1 MKLEERGKHMNSQ
14 SSNSDL
20 AEAPFPDVC
29 IHQRFEYQAQNH
41 PEAVAVAF
49 ESKRLAYG
57 ELNQKANQLARY
69 LRNLGVGPGT
79 LVGLF
84 VQKSFE
90 VTTGILGI
98 LKNGCAYVPLDPA
111 YPKERLQQMI
121 EDSESPVILTLS
133 NLKKMLP
140 ETKARV
146 ICFDTD
152 WKRISKEKT
161 DNPKSDATS
170 DSLAYVIFTSG
181 STGRPKGV
189 CCHHKGVINLLTD
202 FQNRQPLGVG
212 DICSWWT
219 SLNFD
224 VSVYEIF
231 SPITEGAT
239 LTIVPESIRPDA
251 PVLMD
256 WLYKENVTS
265 AYLPPFMVA
274 DLNVSVREHPAKSAL
289 RRLLV
294 GVEAIPESLLNSIDN
309 AIPGLHI
316 INGYG
321 PTEAT
326 VCATLYSIGAEND
339 LHENTPIGK
348 PVQNT
353 QIYLLDEE
361 GRQVPAGEPGE
372 LCIGGVGV
380 ANGYLNRTDLTA
392 ECFIPDPFLNK
403 AGAQLYKTGDSARLM
418 PDGNIEFIGRTD
430 FQVKF
435 HGFRI
440 ELGEI
445 ETKLRKHPAI
455 REAVVLLREDIPG
468 VKRLVAYLVSYEK
481 NEVSANEFRRLLK
494 KSLPDYMVPS
504 VFVLLGKIP
513 VTPDGKTD
521 RSALPLPTEADLAK
535 MSMVK
540 YEPPRSKEEKTV
552 ARIFERLLR
561 LGQVGLRDN
570 FLDLG
575 GHSLLATRLCAEVE
589 GKLGVRIPIKS
600 VFEGPTVVELAKTIL
615 EVKEKGAGKAYP
627 EIRSVSRARP
637 SFPMSYLQQGMWLM
651 HQFDSGGI
659 SCNIPLM
666 VRMDGDL
673 QEDTFQR
680 AVNEMVNRHEILRT
694 SFSMEDQDPVQRI
707 HKEMKISIPIVDL
720 STMPLTERET
730 ELKRISVAEGQHRF
744 DLAKGPLLKMVL
756 VRLGKRDCRVVFNI
770 HHIIMDGFS
779 ASIFFRELG
788 TLYNGS
794 RSLPVPPIQY
804 ADFSLWQREWVQ
816 TDGAREQLAYW
827 KKKLSLPRKDLDLPF
842 DFPRPVVQT
851 HAGSRYLFNFSS
863 SLTQELNRV
872 SRQEGV
878 SLYMLLLAAYQ
889 TLLHQY
895 SNQNDIIVGSP
906 VANRNHPQ
914 VEGIIGVFINA
925 LAMRTRFSGD
935 PSFREVLQQV
945 RKTAL
950 EAYENQDI
958 PFEMVSGA
966 FTSERDTGRN
976 PIFQVSFILQNT
988 PPPFIRSTGLNISYD
1003 EVGNNTSKLDLLL
1016 NLEEREGRLEGWFEY
1031 NPDLFI
1037 AKTIE
1042 GIAKHLLDILSR
1054 LVSDTSQRISKL
1066 ARPGTEREPQ
1076 IPGVEESYP
1085 LSPMQ
1090 QGMLFDTLS
1099 AQEPGVDVEQI
1110 VIRCGEDLNT
1120 DAFQESWGKIVTL
1133 HPILRTAFRWEGLRE
1148 PLQDVH
1154 GRVKVSWEVQDWRD
1168 FPPEKQDA
1176 RLRTYLAADRR
1187 QGFHMNEPPLM
1198 RLALFRIGD
1207 AEYQFLWT
1215 FHHALLDGRSFLL
1228 VLKDVF
1234 GVYDAAFQGRE
1245 SQIPNPGPYRDFIA
1259 WLGQQDKFA
1268 SETFWRETL
1277 KGFFSPTQMRIET
1290 QFKEKSNER
1299 EEHGEEEL
1307 RLSESL
1313 TSSLKVSADLYG
1325 ITVNTLVQGAW
1336 VLLVSRYSGEED
1348 VVYGATRAG
1357 RHWSPAG
1364 AEEMVGLFINT
1375 LPVRVT
1381 APPDAELGPWLK
1393 KLREQHVAVRKHEHV
1408 SLIDIQGW
1416 SDVPRG
1422 VPLFE
1427 TLVVFENFLLDSALK
1442 TKGGLWTNR
1451 DLTLLEQTSFPLTL
1465 SGYLESELI
1474 LRIEYDRSR
1483 YGKST
1488 ISRML
1493 THLQTLLGGMV
1504 DQPERTLGSMPIL
1517 SKEACDQILVEWNDT
1532 ETQYPEDKGIHQL
1545 IEAQVARAPN
1555 RTAVVHNGKKLSYDE
1570 LNKRA
1575 NQLAHHLMGL
1585 GVKSD
1590 MPVGLFVER
1599 SFDMAIGVLG
1609 ILKAGGAYLP
1619 LDPGYPEERIAF
1631 MIHDSKTPVIV
1642 TQKRIAGSLPGHEAQ
1657 TVVIDS
1663 DWDLIMKKGEENPS
1677 VQSSTV
1683 NLAYVMYTSGST
1695 GQPKGVLVP
1704 HGGVVNHCLSVTE
1717 QYGIQSDDR
1726 VLQFFSINFDGSV
1739 EELFPAW
1746 SIGAAVILRS
1756 EEMLASTAN
1765 FMQWIEQEGITVIDL
1780 PTAYWHELV
1789 NGLALSGAS
1798 LPKALR
1804 VVIVGGEKASMSAYT
1819 TWAEIS
1825 KGRVRWF
1832 NTYGPTECTV
1842 VSTIYEPDDSVEY
1855 REAELDMPIGRPIA
1869 NTQIYVLDKNLQPL
1883 PVGVPGEMLIGGA
1896 GVARGYLNRPELT
1909 AERFIKDP
1917 FSDKPDDRLYKTG
1930 DLVRYLPDGNI
1941 EFMGRTDFQIK
1952 FRGFRVEPGEIERVI
1967 DQHPSVHESL
1977 VMLREDVPDQ
1987 KFLAAYWTA
1996 KEGTSPNSTEPRE
2009 FLKDKVPEYMVPAAF
2024 VLIDAFPLSPN
2035 GKVDRRAL
2043 PVPKVRGIES
2053 EAPYVAP
2060 RNQTENVLANIW
2072 SEVLGIKRIGIH
2084 DNFFELG
2091 GHSLLT
2097 LQVLDRAHREGLDL
2111 TPQQMFKHQTIGD
2124 LAAVLDPKLL
2134 ADKERASWSSLVS
2147 LQPDGS
2153 RPPLFLIHSTP
2164 GDILGYGNLIY
2175 HLGPDQPCYGF
2186 QSLGLYKPE
2195 QAHTSIEEMA
2205 AYYVRLLLAFRPEGP
2220 YILGG
2225 WCYGGV
2231 VSLEMA
2237 RQLLDRGH
2245 NVSLLALIDTWAP
2258 RPDLKYYHYYFDR
2271 IASFFNMGITHGFRY
2286 ARTKIKRKIGK
2297 HIHNDS
2303 TVLAIDLEYGHLKN
2317 RKHVLKTNMQA
2328 AKQFRLKPYPGR
2340 ITLFNLE
2347 DPGDGIMPDPKSGWS
2362 TLAAEIETY
2371 PISSSHRDM
2380 LQEPQVKFLA
2390 KQIKECIDRIRLS

>member
-1 MKLEERGKHMNSQ
+1 MHFQTSD
-14 SSNSDL
+14 SDL
-20 AEAPFPDVC
+20 SEGLFPDEIC
-29 IHQRFEYQAQNH
+29 IHQRFEYQARNH
-41 PEAVAVAF
+41 PEGVAVRF
-49 ESKRLAYG
+49 EGEHLTYG
-57 ELNQKANQLARY
+57 ELNQKANQLAHY
-69 LRNLGVGPGT
+69 LRNIGVLPGT

-84 VQKSFE
+84 VQKSLE
-90 VTTGILGI
+90 VATGILGI
-98 LKNGCAYVPLDPA
+98 LKNSCAYVPLDPS
-111 YPKERLQQMI
+111 YPKERLQQMM
-121 EDSESPVILTLS
+121 EDTESPVIVTQS
-133 NLKKMLP
+133 NLKDMLP
-140 ETKARV
+140 DTGTKV
-146 ICFDTD
+146 ICLDSD
-152 WKRISKEKT
+152 WKRISKEKRV
-161 DNPKSDATS
+161 NPKSDATS

-202 FQNRQPLGVG
+202 FRNRWSLGPE

-231 SPITEGAT
+231 SPLMEGAT

-251 PVLMD
+251 PALMD

-274 DLNVSVREHPAKSAL
+274 DLNVWVREHPAKSAL

-294 GVEAIPESLLNSIDN
+294 GVETISESLLNSIDN
-309 AIPGLHI
+309 AVPGLHI

-326 VCATLYSIGAEND
+326 VCATLYSIGPEND

-353 QIYLLDEE
+353 HIYLLDEE
-361 GRQVPAGEPGE
+361 GKQVPDGEPGE
-372 LCIGGVGV
+372 LCIGGLGV
-380 ANGYLNRTDLTA
+380 AHGYLNRPDLTA
-392 ECFIPDPFLNK
+392 ECFIPDPFSNRT
-403 AGAQLYKTGDSARLM
+403 GAQLYKTGDSARLM
-418 PDGNIEFIGRTD
+418 PDGNIEFMGRAD

-435 HGFRI
+435 HGYRI

-445 ETKLRKHPAI
+445 ETQLRKHPAI

-468 VKRLVAYLVSYEK
+468 VKRLVAYLVCYEEK
-481 NEVSANEFRRLLK
+481 EVSANEFRTLLK

-504 VFVLLGKIP
+504 VFVLLDKIP
-513 VTPDGKTD
+513 MTPNGKTD
-521 RSALPLPTEADLAK
+521 RAALPLPSETDLAQ
-535 MSMVK
+535 MSMVE
-540 YEPPRSKEEKTV
+540 YEPPRSTEEKTV
-552 ARIFERLLR
+552 AHIFERLLR
-561 LGQVGLRDN
+561 LKQVGLRDN
-570 FLDLG
+570 FFNLG
-575 GHSLLATRLCAEVE
+575 GHSLLATRLCAQVE
-589 GKLGVRIPIKS
+589 GELGIRIPIQS

-615 EVKEKGAGKAYP
+615 EVKEKGAGKVYS

-637 SFPMSYLQQGMWLM
+637 SFPMSYLQQGMWIM
-651 HQFDSGGI
+651 HQFDPGGI
-659 SCNIPLM
+659 SCGIPLM

-673 QEDTFQR
+673 QEDALHG
-680 AVNEMVNRHEILRT
+680 AVNDLVNRHEILRT
-694 SFSMEDQDPVQRI
+694 TFSMEDRNPIQRI
-707 HKEMKISIPIVDL
+707 HKEMKIPIPMVDL
-720 STMPLTERET
+720 STMPPAERET
-730 ELKRISVAEGQHRF
+730 ELKRICTEEGQRRF
-744 DLAKGPLLKMVL
+744 DPAKGPLLRMVL
-756 VRLGKRDCRVVFNI
+756 VRLGKRDYRAVFNI

-788 TLYNGS
+788 ILYEAFLYKES
-794 RSLPVPPIQY
+794 LSLPVPSIQY
-804 ADFSLWQREWVQ
+804 ADFSVWQREWVQ
-816 TDGAREQLAYW
+816 TDGAQEQLAYW
-827 KKKLSLPRKDLDLPF
+827 KEKLSSPPKDLDLPL
-842 DFPRPVVQT
+842 DFRRPDVPS
-851 HAGSRYLFNFSS
+851 HEGSRYLLNFPP

-872 SRQEGV
+872 SREEGV

-914 VEGIIGVFINA
+914 VEDIIGIFINA

-935 PSFREVLQQV
+935 PSFREILQQV
-945 RKTAL
+945 RKTAF

-958 PFEMVSGA
+958 PFEMVAGALVSG
-966 FTSERDTGRN
+966 RDTSRN

-988 PPPFIRSTGLNISYD
+988 PPPFIRSADLNISYD

-1031 NPDLFI
+1031 NTDLFI

-1042 GIAKHLLDILSR
+1042 GIAVHLLNILNA

-1066 ARPGTEREPQ
+1066 PRPGIEREPEF
-1076 IPGVEESYP
+1076 PGVEESYP

-1090 QGMLFDTLS
+1090 QGMLFDSLS
-1099 AQEPGVDVEQI
+1099 AQEPGVDMEQI
-1110 VIRCGEDLNT
+1110 IIKLHEDLNP
-1120 DAFQESWGKIVTL
+1120 S
-1133 HPILRTAFRWEGLRE
+1133 ILRASWEKVVERHSVMRTSLRWEGVNK

-1154 GRVKVSWEVQDWRD
+1154 DQVKLSWDQQDWRNLSR
-1168 FPPEKQDA
+1168 EEQKA
-1176 RLRTYLAADRR
+1176 RIGSYLRSDRHR
-1187 QGFHMNEPPLM
+1187 GFALNEPPLM
-1198 RLALFRIGD
+1198 RFALFRIDEAG
-1207 AEYQFLWT
+1207 YYFLWT
-1215 FHHALLDGRSFLL
+1215 FHHSLLDGRSFLI
-1228 VLKDVF
+1228 VLREVF
-1234 GVYDAAFQGRE
+1234 SLYETACHGQDLDLGKPR
-1245 SQIPNPGPYRDFIA
+1245 PYRDYIE
-1259 WLGQQDKFA
+1259 WIHQQDESK
-1268 SETFWRETL
+1268 SESFWQKTL
-1277 KGFFSPTQMRIET
+1277 KGFTAPTQMRIEG
-1290 QFKEKSNER
+1290 QFDKESRGEKG
-1299 EEHGEEEL
+1299 HKEEEL

-1313 TSSLKVSADLYG
+1313 TSSLHLLAKQYEV
-1325 ITVNTLVQGAW
+1325 TVNTILQGAW
-1336 VLLVSRYSGEED
+1336 ALLLSRYSGEED

-1364 AEEMVGLFINT
+1364 TEEMVGLFINT
-1375 LPVRVT
+1375 LPVRIMV
-1381 APPDAELGPWLK
+1381 PSDAELGPWLK
-1393 KLREQHVAVRKHEHV
+1393 KLREQHIAVREHEHV
-1408 SLIDIQGW
+1408 SLINIQGW

-1442 TKGGLWTNR
+1442 ARGGPWANR

-1465 SGYLESELI
+1465 SGYLESEII
-1474 LRIEYDRSR
+1474 LRIEYDRSC
-1483 YGKST
+1483 YDKSP

-1493 THLQTLLGGMV
+1493 THLRTLLEGMV
-1504 DQPERTLGSMPIL
+1504 DQPERTLASIPIL
-1517 SKEACDQILVEWNDT
+1517 TREERDHLVEWNDT
-1532 ETQYPEDKGIHQL
+1532 EAQYPEDKGIHQL
-1545 IEAQVARAPN
+1545 FEAQVARAPN
-1555 RTAVVHNGKKLSYDE
+1555 RTAVVHNGKELSYNE

-1575 NQLAHHLMGL
+1575 NQLAHHLISL
-1585 GVKSD
+1585 GVKTD

-1619 LDPGYPEERIAF
+1619 LDPGYPEERLAF

-1642 TQKRIAGSLPGHEAQ
+1642 TQKRLSESLPGHEAQ

-1663 DWDLIMKKGEENPS
+1663 DWDLIMKKDEENPS
-1677 VQSSTV
+1677 VQSSTA

-1704 HGGVVNHCLSVTE
+1704 HSGVVNHCLAVTK

-1746 SIGAAVILRS
+1746 SSGAAVILRS
-1756 EEMLASTAN
+1756 PEMLASTAN
-1765 FMQWIEQEGITVIDL
+1765 FMQWIEQESITVIDL

-1789 NGLALSGAS
+1789 NGLALSGTS

-1855 REAELDMPIGRPIA
+1855 REARFDLPIGRPIA
-1869 NTQIYVLDKNLQPL
+1869 NTRIYVLDKNMQPL

-1917 FSDKPDDRLYKTG
+1917 FSDKPGDRLYRTG

-1941 EFMGRTDFQIK
+1941 EFMGRTDFQVK

-1967 DQHPSVHESL
+1967 DQHPSVRESVVL
-1977 VMLREDVPDQ
+1977 LREDVPGQ

-1996 KEGTSPNSTEPRE
+1996 KEGSSPTPAEPRE
-2009 FLKDKVPEYMVPAAF
+2009 FLKGKLPEYMVPAAF

-2043 PVPKVRGIES
+2043 PVPEVTGIES
-2053 EAPYVAP
+2053 DEPYVAP
-2060 RNQTENVLANIW
+2060 RNQMENVLAHIW
-2072 SEVLGIKRIGIH
+2072 SEVLGIKRVGIH

-2124 LAAVLDPKLL
+2124 LAAVLEPKSLV
-2134 ADKERASWSSLVS
+2134 DKESTSWSSLVS

-2153 RPPLFLIHSTP
+2153 RPPFFLIHTTP
-2164 GDILGYGNLIY
+2164 GDILGYGNLVH
-2175 HLGPDQPCYGF
+2175 HLGTDQPCYGF
-2186 QSLGLYKPE
+2186 QSIGLHQPK

-2205 AYYVRLLLAFRPEGP
+2205 AYYVQLLLSFRPEGP

-2225 WCYGGV
+2225 WCYGGI
-2231 VSLEMA
+2231 VSVEMA
-2237 RQLLDRGH
+2237 QQLLAQGH
-2245 NVSLLALIDTWAP
+2245 KVDLLVLIDTWAP
-2258 RPDLKYYHYYFDR
+2258 RPDFKYYRYYLNR
-2271 IASFFNMGITHGFRY
+2271 IGCFLKMGTHGWIRY
-2286 ARTKIKRKIGK
+2286 LWEKVKRKSRSRPQ
-2297 HIHNDS
+2297 NVS
-2303 TVLAIDLEYGHLKN
+2303 SVLAVDLEYGHLAN
-2317 RKHVLKTNMQA
+2317 RKYALKTNMQA
-2328 AKQFRLKPYPGR
+2328 VKRYRSTPYPGR
-2340 ITLFNLE
+2340 ITLFNAE
-2347 DPGDGIMPDPKSGWS
+2347 NPGNAIVQDPKSGWS
-2362 TLAAEIETY
+2362 TLAAEIETH
-2371 PISSSHRDM
+2371 PIPSSHRDM

-2390 KQIKECIDRIRLS
+2390 GKIKECIDRIPLS